1 MSKQKKIREVLL
13 SAWAGNE
20 AVRIWRGSKR
30 DETIEGFVVG
40 VGRKWTLVTPMTT
53 GGFFD
58 GYAAILLTDISRA
71 RPYETWEHR
80 FSRTRPE
87 WPPRPPAGRPAMDLD
102 STSGMLA
109 TFLQPGVLLSIER
122 KKPRGPLWV
131 GVPNELTRK
140 WFYLWEVDSNAN
152 WHPEPLGY
160 KPRTITLVKTGDRYL
175 RGLTV
180 VADPP
185 PSEDLPHHWT
195 ARSKAGR
202 RQQ

>member
-13 SAWAGNE
+13 SAWAENE

-71 RPYETWEHR
+71 RPYDTWEHR

-87 WPPRPPAGRPAMDLD
+87 WPPRPPTGTPAIDLD

-140 WFYLWEVDSNAN
+140 WFYLWEVDSNAV

-195 ARSKAGR
+195 ARSKAGK